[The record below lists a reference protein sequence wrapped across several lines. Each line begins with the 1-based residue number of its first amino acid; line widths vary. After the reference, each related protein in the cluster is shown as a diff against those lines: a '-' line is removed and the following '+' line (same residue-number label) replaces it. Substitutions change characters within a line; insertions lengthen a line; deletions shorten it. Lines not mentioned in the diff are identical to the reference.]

1 MGTTPVS
8 ETETESGSEA
18 ASLPPRLDPAA
29 IEGPLF
35 QRSLEHGVF
44 SRSAADVLEGGAD
57 PYVIVIPPPNVT
69 AVLHMGHGLNNTIQ
83 DVLVRWR
90 RMQGRAA
97 VWVPGTDHAGIAT
110 QNVVER
116 KLAAEEG
123 MTRFDVGREPFVE
136 RVWDFVDATGGAILD
151 QLKAIGA
158 SCDWER
164 TRFTLDPELS
174 RAVREVFV
182 RLYEKGLVYRGEYI
196 INWCPRCGTAL
207 SNEEAEGVETDG
219 RLSHLRYPFPEEA
232 WEAAGQAAAAGASA
246 IVRLDEGEGG
256 GWALTVSTT
265 RPETMLGDTG
275 VAVHPDDERYQGL
288 VGRTVRL
295 PLTDR
300 EIPIVGDAWVDR
312 EFGTGMVKVTPA
324 HDPNDFEIAKR
335 TGLEVLNVLTPEGAV
350 NENAPTA
357 FQGMDRF
364 EARKAVVAAL
374 EAQGLFA
381 GAEVHRHAVPHCYRC
396 DTVVEPR
403 LSDQWFVR
411 MKPLAEPALAASR
424 DGTLRFHPERW
435 SRTYEEWLENIR
447 DWCISRQLWWGHRI
461 PVWTCADCGEV
472 MCLREDPTA
481 CSACGSASLEQ
492 DPDVLDT
499 WFSSWLWPFSV
510 FGWPEETDDLK
521 AFYPGHTLVT
531 APEILFFWVAR
542 MVMAGYEFRGEAPFT
557 DVFLH
562 GTVRDAKGRKM
573 SKSLGNG
580 IDPLEVVDRFGA
592 DALRWTV
599 LSMCGVG
606 TDIHLD
612 HEDLEGAFSP
622 GRNFANKL
630 WNAGRFTLMS
640 VGEGAVKPLAEVEGD
655 LETTDRWILSRFH
668 RAAGAMTDGLHRFR
682 LHEVVERAHRFFW
695 GDFADWYLE
704 VVKSRLRGEEGEAS
718 REAARAVLVHVFDGT
733 LRLLH
738 PLVPFVT
745 EHLWDRIPWPEGT
758 DGAASAGDAAASPAE
773 AAARPAALPLAPW
786 PVMEARWLDEGAE
799 ATFAAFQ
806 ELVAETRSL
815 RKEYGVGEGAEVAI
829 VLIGAPAGFRASV
842 EAEARRLHQFARVAR
857 VTFDEGEGEREGEG
871 EDGGEAG
878 NHAAGQPG
886 GEAGG
891 VGATAV
897 LKNGTELFLPLEGL
911 IDLDR
916 ERERLAR
923 EIDRLSAQL
932 RGAEAKLSNENFTGR
947 APAEVVA
954 KEREKAETFRQQR
967 DTLQEK
973 LDSLKVDPT

>member
-1 MGTTPVS
+1 VS
-8 ETETESGSEA
+8 EPVPDPVHDSEA
-18 ASLPPRLDPAA
+18 STAPGADALPTRLDPAA

-35 QRSLEHGVF
+35 QRSLDHGVF
-44 SRSAADVLEGGAD
+44 SRSAADVLEGGAE

-69 AVLHMGHGLNNTIQ
+69 AVLHMGHGLNNTVQ

-123 MTRFDVGREPFVE
+123 QTRFDVGREEFVG
-136 RVWDFVDATGGAILD
+136 RVWDFVGETGGSILE
-151 QLKAIGA
+151 QLKAIGS
-158 SCDWER
+158 SCDWDR

-182 RLYEKGLVYRGEYI
+182 RLYEKELIYRGEYI

-219 RLSHLRYPFPEEA
+219 RLHHLRYPFSEDA
-232 WEAAGQAAAAGASA
+232 WAAAEAAASAGASA
-246 IVRLDEGEGG
+246 IVPMEGG

-275 VAVHPDDERYQGL
+275 VAVHPDDERYLGL
-288 VGRTVRL
+288 VGTSIRL
-295 PLTDR
+295 PLADR
-300 EIPIVGDAWVDR
+300 LIPIVADSWVDR

-335 TGLEVLNVLTPEGAV
+335 TGLEILNILTPEGAV
-350 NENAPTA
+350 NDDAPEA
-357 FQGMDRF
+357 FRGLDRF
-364 EARKAVVAAL
+364 DARKDVVRAL
-374 EAQGLFA
+374 EAAGLYA
-381 GAEVHRHAVPHCYRC
+381 GADNHRLTVPHCYRC

-403 LSDQWFVR
+403 LSEQWFVR

-424 DGTLRFHPERW
+424 DGRIRFHPERW
-435 SRTYEEWLENIR
+435 SKTYEDWLENIR

-472 MCLREDPTA
+472 MCVRVDPTA
-481 CSACGSASLEQ
+481 CSACESTRLEQ

-542 MVMAGYEFRGEAPFT
+542 MVMAGYEFMGEAPFH

-562 GTVRDAKGRKM
+562 GTVRDAQGRKM

-612 HEDLEGAFSP
+612 HEDLEAAFSP

-640 VGEGAVKPLAEVEGD
+640 VGEGDVKPLAQVEAD
-655 LETTDRWILSRFH
+655 LEATDRWILSRFQ
-668 RAAGAMTDGLHRFR
+668 RATTGMTDGLERFR
-682 LHEVVERAHRFFW
+682 LHDVVDRAHRFFW

-704 VVKSRLRGEEGEAS
+704 VVKTRLRGEEGEAS

-738 PLVPFVT
+738 PMVPFVT
-745 EHLWDRIPWPEGT
+745 EHLWDRIPWP
-758 DGAASAGDAAASPAE
+758 AGE
-773 AAARPAALPLAPW
+773 TRPSSLPEAPW
-786 PVMEARWLDEGAE
+786 PVADPARVDAGAE
-799 ATFAAFQ
+799 AGFAAFQ
-806 ELVAETRSL
+806 ELVAATRSL
-815 RKEYGVGEGAEVAI
+815 RKEYGVGEGAEVSV
-829 VLIGAPAGFRASV
+829 VLVGAPEAFRAAV
-842 EAEARRLHQFARVAR
+842 EAEALRLHQFARVAR
-857 VTFDEGEGEREGEG
+857 VDFGAD
-871 EDGGEAG
+871 AV
-878 NHAAGQPG
+878 Q
-886 GEAGG
+886 G
-891 VGATAV
+891 VGATAA
-897 LKNGTELFLPLEGL
+897 LQNGTELFLPLEGL

-923 EIDRLSAQL
+923 EIERLGGQL
-932 RGAEAKLSNENFTGR
+932 KGAMAKLANENFTGR
-947 APAEVVA
+947 APADVVE
-954 KEREKAETFRQQR
+954 KEREKADTFRQQR
-967 DTLQEK
+967 DTLKLK
-973 LDSLKVDPT
+973 LDSLVAESA